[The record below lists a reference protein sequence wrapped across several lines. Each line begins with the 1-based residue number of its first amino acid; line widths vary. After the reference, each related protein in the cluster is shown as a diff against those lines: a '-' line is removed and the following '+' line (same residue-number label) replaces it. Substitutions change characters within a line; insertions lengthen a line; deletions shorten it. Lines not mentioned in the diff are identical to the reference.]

1 MALPATPDPC
11 PDLQEGLALG
21 APEHAGFVAAW
32 NWIVGIFRKAKDF
45 FVFGVNGR
53 TGEIE
58 IVAGD
63 GINVLTSGKTIT
75 ISIGDGEDEDDGD
88 MGDGDGGGGGD
99 GSSGSS
105 GDGSGGG
112 GGSGGS
118 GSGGSGSGSS
128 GGSGSGE
135 GYGEGDGGGC
145 NGWSDDD
152 DVNGNGDAFG
162 NQGDDC
168 NVVNGW

>member
-1 MALPATPDPC
+1 MAFPDTPDPC

-21 APEHAGFVAAW
+21 APEHAGFVATW
-32 NWIVGIFRKAKDF
+32 NWIVGVFRKAKDF

-53 TGEIE
+53 TGSIE

-63 GINVLTSGKTIT
+63 GIDVSTSGKTIT
-75 ISIGDGEDEDDGD
+75 ISIGNGEDEDDGD
-88 MGDGDGGGGGD
+88 TGDGDGG
-99 GSSGSS
+99 
-105 GDGSGGG
+105 
-112 GGSGGS
+112 
-118 GSGGSGSGSS
+118 
-128 GGSGSGE
+128 
-135 GYGEGDGGGC
+135 GGGC

-152 DVNGNGDAFG
+152 DANDEGGDFG

>member
-1 MALPATPDPC
+1 MAFPDTPDPC

-105 GDGSGGG
+105 GSGSG

-118 GSGGSGSGSS
+118 GSSGDSGSS

-152 DVNGNGDAFG
+152 DANDEGGDFG